1 MLESKRRAILFLSLS
16 FLLAVTAGFLIVN
29 KINEMNEQLGQ
40 MVDIYV
46 ANTDIASRAPI
57 SPEQVRAKQIPKKF
71 VDNSY
76 ITDKAALQGQVTV
89 VPLSEGDIITKN
101 MIKPTAQLR
110 EENNRL
116 VTVYASDRVIFDQ
129 QLEALDRVDI
139 IVSYE
144 VNDLPV
150 TEVFMVDVPVAMVS
164 KSENEFK
171 GAALE
176 LPFDKVP
183 AFIHQQ
189 HYVSVMRILKANV
202 GKGNLVIPEPFRT
215 RPREPGA
222 SLSDPA
228 GRIRAGQQPVQQPM
242 QQPLAIPQT
251 EAAQP

>member
-1 MLESKRRAILFLSLS
+1 MRESKRRAIIFLSLS
-16 FLLAVTAGFLIVN
+16 FLLALAAGFLVIN

-46 ANTDIASRAPI
+46 ANTDIASRSPI
-57 SPEQVRAKQIPKKF
+57 SPEQVKARQIPKKF

-116 VTVYASDRVIFDQ
+116 VTVYASDRIIFDQ

-144 VNDLPV
+144 VNDQPV

-164 KSENEFK
+164 KTDTEFK

-176 LPFDKVP
+176 LPFDKVT

-189 HYVSVMRILKANV
+189 HYVSTMRILKANV
-202 GKGNLVIPEPFRT
+202 GKGAPAIPEPFRT

-222 SLSDPA
+222 TISDPA
-228 GRIRAGQQPVQQPM
+228 NRALMGQQN
-242 QQPLAIPQT
+242 QQPLAIPQP
-251 EAAQP
+251 EATQP